1 MKDTILKKFAV
12 MLIAFLIS
20 LVVLQILF
28 FVFLLQGQN
37 TQAITMFHDQ
47 LMLAKKERLNN
58 VINTA
63 YTALVAQLD
72 LTSPTISA
80 KEKTIIEN
88 IINNARFE
96 EGNPNAYFYIHN
108 GKGVIIAHGFTPE
121 KVGQSE
127 WDLKNKKDY
136 YIVRGVIKS
145 AKEGDGYTVFDGW
158 KPVQKD
164 YFPKMTYSKYIKE
177 KDLILTTGFYIDDVE
192 TISNAFKTLVDT
204 SMKNMFLKTTM
215 FSLFIVL
222 AFFIMLLLA
231 TKRILILPIK
241 TLTYFLKNI
250 AEDEG
255 DLTLRLPQQNNYE
268 TAQLAHYFNLT
279 IEKIG
284 NAIKGI
290 GKTSKTMNSMGFEL
304 SNNMS
309 STADSMSKMSMA
321 INEVKEETVTQSS
334 SVTEMSATM
343 EEIIRTIK
351 QLNNSIQNQ
360 ASSVS
365 QSSTS
370 IEQMVA
376 NIAKITET
384 LYQANQTIQNLAL
397 ATDKGKQAV
406 IGESAITEEISEA
419 SGVLMEASSVIQ
431 SIASQTNLLAMN
443 AAIEAAHAG
452 ESGKGFAVVADEIRK
467 LAEESAVQ
475 GKAITAT
482 LKGLS
487 KQISTLSNSSK
498 QTAGNFTTIY
508 ELSEEVHT
516 MSTEIMEAMQEQE
529 KASKEILQSMN
540 TINTVTMEV
549 QSGSDE
555 MLKGGTQV
563 ASEIKRLY
571 SLSERIT
578 HNMEEMAHNTVKI
591 NDAVQQVN
599 EISINTKDAMIVLSN
614 EVEQF
619 KV

>member
-1 MKDTILKKFAV
+1 
-12 MLIAFLIS
+12 
-20 LVVLQILF
+20 
-28 FVFLLQGQN
+28 
-37 TQAITMFHDQ
+37 
-47 LMLAKKERLNN
+47 
-58 VINTA
+58 
-63 YTALVAQLD
+63 
-72 LTSPTISA
+72 
-80 KEKTIIEN
+80 
-88 IINNARFE
+88 
-96 EGNPNAYFYIHN
+96 
-108 GKGVIIAHGFTPE
+108 
-121 KVGQSE
+121 
-127 WDLKNKKDY
+127 
-136 YIVRGVIKS
+136 
-145 AKEGDGYTVFDGW
+145 
-158 KPVQKD
+158 
-164 YFPKMTYSKYIKE
+164 MTYSKYIKE

-204 SMKNMFLKTTM
+204 SMKNMFLKTTI

-250 AEDEG
+250 AEGEG
-255 DLTLRLPQQNNYE
+255 DLTIRLPQQNNYE
-268 TAQLAHYFNLT
+268 IAQLAHYFNLT

-309 STADSMSKMSMA
+309 STADSMNKMSMA
-321 INEVKEETVTQSS
+321 INEVKEESVTQSS

-498 QTAGNFTTIY
+498 QTAGNFTSIY

-578 HNMEEMAHNTVKI
+578 HNMEEMAHNTVLI
-591 NDAVQQVN
+591 NNAVQQVN
-599 EISINTKDAMIVLSN
+599 EISIKTKDAMILLSN